1 MHALLRISQALYC
14 RPTALLN
21 GHLRLRHVSAIAP
34 TSTSIGGLVLWLPM
48 PKGRKHFTDR
58 RLESFPIP
66 TGPASEAFLK
76 WLEELGLLDDGADP
90 DAIVFPN
97 VSPATGRVRW
107 TALKVGRAND
117 VLRKHVFVPAG
128 VPCGA
133 RLTLRGIRSGAS
145 TDAAAA
151 GVSKSDCLAQGGW
164 RSEEGAKTYFHLA
177 VAALTATN
185 IPSRDIRCPGIAS
198 GLNTEA
204 NGQNAT
210 SLEFRAGALA
220 ASAHG
225 LTSPT
230 A

>member
-185 IPSRDIRCPGIAS
+185 IPSRDITVPRHS
-198 GLNTEA
+198 
-204 NGQNAT
+204 
-210 SLEFRAGALA
+210 
-220 ASAHG
+220 
-225 LTSPT
+225 
-230 A
+230 